1 LQNRREQGNLTA
13 ILQYLQAI
21 SIPVSDTQPS
31 APSFLQ
37 RVGVWLAPLLITLL
51 IKTLRIKVHGSDP
64 RGRGKFVVAFWHGGM
79 LVPWYAYRKHN
90 GAALVSASAD
100 GEVLARI
107 LHAWGVAV
115 VRGSSSAGGS
125 DAVKTMVDLA
135 KEGRSVLITPDG
147 PRGPAHKMK
156 IGALVV
162 AQRAELPLVL
172 CAVKY
177 HKKKILR
184 SWDSFEIPMPFS
196 RADVCYSEPITIPT
210 GCTGEALETMMQ
222 AIEKQLQE
230 LNANA

>member
-1 LQNRREQGNLTA
+1 
-13 ILQYLQAI
+13 
-21 SIPVSDTQPS
+21 
-31 APSFLQ
+31 
-37 RVGVWLAPLLITLL
+37 
-51 IKTLRIKVHGSDP
+51 
-64 RGRGKFVVAFWHGGM
+64 M
-79 LVPWYAYRKHN
+79 PWYVYRKYN

-107 LHAWGVAV
+107 LNSWGIAV

-147 PRGPAHKMK
+147 PRGPVHNMK

-162 AQRAELPLVL
+162 AQRAQLPLVL

-177 HKKKILR
+177 HNKKILR

-196 RADVCYSEPITIPT
+196 RTDVYYSEPIAIPQD
-210 GCTGEALETMMQ
+210 CTGDALEAMMLE
-222 AIEKQLQE
+222 IEKKLQE
-230 LNANA
+230 MSRNV